1 MTAAPTGTI
10 VNSSLSPPESSSRVT
25 PPNARSNI
33 ATISSSVRLEG
44 EFVLCFCSICGLRFF
59 LTVHDIGCCSVCLHT
74 HGLSIPVLGHPLQVM
89 RRKVNPERAVVLA
102 EVDYL
107 NRRVEGQVT
116 LRRCMF
122 LRFGDRRLVVTL
134 LFRFLRG
141 RCGYGVRAS

>member
-89 RRKVNPERAVVLA
+89 RRKVNPERRSEEHTSELQSQFHLV
-102 EVDYL
+102 
-107 NRRVEGQVT
+107 
-116 LRRCMF
+116 C
-122 LRFGDRRLVVTL
+122 RLL
-134 LFRFLRG
+134 LEKKNN
-141 RCGYGVRAS
+141 